1 MTNNHHCVTMPA
13 SVASTGAGE
22 IVRNQELLAKLAA
35 LEEKAANDAKT
46 IVDLNAEKAADAKT
60 IADLNAEKPA
70 DAKTITNLI
79 AEKEAAT
86 KTIAKRDETI
96 KTLTADKAALLADTA
111 ALTADKAELRADIKA
126 LLANNI
132 ALLTI
137 NTTNAAANE
146 RNSKSHQ
153 RVFHLVRYFKNGFI
167 RESHMRH
174 KSDGRHGADCG
185 KRVKKL
191 QE

>member
-1 MTNNHHCVTMPA
+1 MADPMVVDGPGADPMAVDDQPSA
-13 SVASTGAGE
+13 AGAGDS
-22 IVRNQELLAKLAA
+22 VRNQELLAKLAA

-46 IVDLNAEKAADAKT
+46 I
-60 IADLNAEKPA
+60 
-70 DAKTITNLI
+70 TNLI
-79 AEKEAAT
+79 AEKEAAAKIIADLNAEKEAAA
-86 KTIAKRDETI
+86 KTIAERDETI
-96 KTLTADKAALLADTA
+96 KTLTADKAALTMESA
-111 ALTADKAELRADIKA
+111 KLRAANTA
-126 LLANNI
+126 LLANNTALLTNNT

-153 RVFHLVRYFKNGFI
+153 RVLHLMRYFKKGFI